1 MALETLKNIES
12 IDGFQVLDIAQA
24 MDHIKQRITSPEMQ
38 QREIKKL
45 LSEYFIQIDHGNNLL
60 IFKLQSAPISE
71 VGVNGCQVDTIIMAA
86 HDILMGLNIK
96 YPCHENEMA
105 INKLRI
111 AIKWLEKRKTDREAR
126 GVEGTNGK

>member
-1 MALETLKNIES
+1 MALETLKDITD
-12 IDGFQVLDIAQA
+12 IGDFAVLDIAQA

-60 IFKLQSAPISE
+60 IFKLQSAPIRE

-86 HDILMGLNIK
+86 HDILMGLNEK
-96 YPCHENEMA
+96 MPCHENSMA
-105 INKLRI
+105 LVELRE
-111 AIKWLEKRKTDREAR
+111 AIGWLEKRKTYREAR
-126 GVEGTNGK
+126 GVEGTNQT